1 MKQRREQMSSMR
13 AENNLELDDID
24 MQRLLEETRKMKRTL
39 KQLSKNQLIQL
50 LVEQV
55 NINIEHQNINRVLL
69 EKMKEVSDV
78 K

>member
-1 MKQRREQMSSMR
+1 MSSMR